1 VRPAQGIPAWSLPP
15 ASGASRARPAPAPA
29 ARRGG
34 RSVRG
39 PGCSP
44 PAGSPGRGGLR
55 HLDVSLVLAVAS
67 IDVIGLVM
75 IYSATHRRLAAQHG
89 DPAYY
94 VKRQAAFVVG
104 GAVLAAMTVLVDY
117 RRWRALAPLVYLATC
132 LALVAVVSPLGASSK
147 GHQAWFSLGT
157 FQFQPSELSKVALV
171 VCLAAGASWSG
182 QRTERADEPALSGAR
197 FIALIALAGVPMGL
211 IMLQPDLGTDL
222 VYGAILVA
230 VLVVAG
236 MRGRHLVAL
245 LVLGTVGAVAVLQLG
260 VLQRYQVDRLTSFL
274 DASGK
279 TSNAGYSLNES
290 MLAIGSG
297 GALGKGLL
305 RGPQTNLSYV
315 PEQHTDFIFTAV
327 GEQGGLVGS
336 ALVLGL
342 FAFVVWRIWRAAALA
357 RDRTGT
363 LMCVGV
369 LALVVFQVF
378 ENVGMTTGIMPIAG
392 IPLPF
397 LSYGG
402 SAVMAYSVG
411 IGLVLNIHMR
421 RLT

>member
-1 VRPAQGIPAWSLPP
+1 
-15 ASGASRARPAPAPA
+15 
-29 ARRGG
+29 
-34 RSVRG
+34 
-39 PGCSP
+39 
-44 PAGSPGRGGLR
+44 
-55 HLDVSLVLAVAS
+55 
-67 IDVIGLVM
+67 M

-171 VCLAAGASWSG
+171 VCLAAGASLSG